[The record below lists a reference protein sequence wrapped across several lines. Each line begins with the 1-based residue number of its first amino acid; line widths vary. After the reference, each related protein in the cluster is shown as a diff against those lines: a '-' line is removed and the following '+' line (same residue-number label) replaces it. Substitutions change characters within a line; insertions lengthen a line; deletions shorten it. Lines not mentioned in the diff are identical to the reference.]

1 MIDPVGLPD
10 TFVRIVLVGSGNL
23 ATQTA
28 LALSEAAN
36 PPVQV
41 WSRNAEHA
49 ERLASMLPGA
59 TATDRTEEL
68 LCDADLY
75 LLAVSDH
82 ALESV
87 AATFPPTSGIWAHT
101 AGSMPMDTLRP
112 YHAQIGVFYPLQ
124 TFSRERRVDYSSIPI
139 YIEGNDEFVERL
151 LESVA
156 RLISRNVL
164 RCTSEQRLYL
174 HLAAVFACNFTNH
187 LYALSEQMLAA
198 HSLPPRSLAPLIAET
213 AAKVQEMSAT
223 EAQTGPAKRDD
234 TNTLQKHLG
243 LLNPYPDWQE
253 IYRILSDSIR
263 KMYGPKE
270 Q

>member
-28 LALSEAAN
+28 LALSEAGN

-59 TATDRTEEL
+59 TATDRT
-68 LCDADLY
+68 DLY

-87 AATFPPTSGIWAHT
+87 AATLPPTSGIWAHT

-139 YIEGNDEFVERL
+139 YIEGNDESVVRL

-198 HSLPPRSLAPLIAET
+198 HGLPPRSLAPLIAET